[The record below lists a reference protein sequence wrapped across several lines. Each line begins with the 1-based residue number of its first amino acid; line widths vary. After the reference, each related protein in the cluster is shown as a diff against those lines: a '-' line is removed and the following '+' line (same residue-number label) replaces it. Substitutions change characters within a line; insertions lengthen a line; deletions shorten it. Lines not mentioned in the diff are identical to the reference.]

1 MSAKPVKVT
10 WIHSDKRGKQSYS
23 SITEFTFALNVQY
36 STAWKYINKGYKG
49 DRDLKKVDCPPMKLT
64 RPTKNTNQRLK
75 MLRKAME
82 RNGISQ

>member
-10 WIHSDKRGKQSYS
+10 WVHSDKRGKKNYA
-23 SITEFTFALNVQY
+23 SIQAFADALNIHY
-36 STAWKYINKGYKG
+36 CTAWGYINKGYKG
-49 DRDLKKVDCPPMKLT
+49 DSDLKKVDRPPMKLT

-82 RNGISQ
+82 RNGIG